1 MLGLIR
7 RSGFLYRAVTSIL
20 LAASILDAVGE
31 AFAGPAPGGGKER
44 VETALQPFK
53 EFMQGFV
60 NWLMGPGKLAIA
72 AAWLVVGF
80 KMVLGMERGGIA
92 GFVIV
97 ALIGLA
103 IANADDILHALGIDV
118 KTELGKK

>member
-1 MLGLIR
+1 
-7 RSGFLYRAVTSIL
+7 
-20 LAASILDAVGE
+20 
-31 AFAGPAPGGGKER
+31 